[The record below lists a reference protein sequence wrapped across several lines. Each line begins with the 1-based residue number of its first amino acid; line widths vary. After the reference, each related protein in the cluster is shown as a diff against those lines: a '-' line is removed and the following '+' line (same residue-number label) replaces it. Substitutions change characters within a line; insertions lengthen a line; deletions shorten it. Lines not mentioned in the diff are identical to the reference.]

1 LTQRSTP
8 IDAVI
13 FDLDNCLADATEVGP
28 ALVEP
33 MFAAIRAAND
43 GRLTEAA
50 LERAFADSWRMALD
64 VVAEKHGFSPAMLD
78 AGWAVART
86 LAVTTP
92 MRGYADLPVL
102 RDLGVPLFLVTSG
115 FRRLQESKI
124 DALGLRGVLTAFVD
138 AIDEPDR
145 LGKRGLFSQIAAAH
159 GFTPARVLIVGDN
172 LESEI
177 AAGNA
182 LGMPTVQLLRPG
194 VVRADGARSYA
205 ADLHDIR
212 RLVEAGSV
220 TSRQGRSTASRSST
234 ARPRGDR
241 R

>member
-1 LTQRSTP
+1 MP
-8 IDAVI
+8 IEAVI
-13 FDLDNCLADATEVGP
+13 FDLDNCLAAATDVGP

-33 MFAAIRAAND
+33 MFAAIRAANR

-50 LERAFADSWRMALD
+50 LERAFADTWRLALD
-64 VVAEKHGFSPAMLD
+64 VVAEKHGFSAAMLD
-78 AGWAVART
+78 AGWTVARA

-92 MRGYADLPVL
+92 MRGYEDLAVL
-102 RDLGVPLFLVTSG
+102 RQLGVPLFLVTSG

-124 DALGLRGVLTAFVD
+124 DALGLRDVLQPFVD

-145 LGKRGLFSQIAAAH
+145 LGKRGLFARIAATH
-159 GFTPARVLIVGDN
+159 GFAPARVLVVGDG

-194 VVRADGARSYA
+194 VTRGPGARHYVT
-205 ADLHDIR
+205 DLHELR
-212 RLVEAGSV
+212 RLIEGAA
-220 TSRQGRSTASRSST
+220 TA
-234 ARPRGDR
+234 
-241 R
+241 